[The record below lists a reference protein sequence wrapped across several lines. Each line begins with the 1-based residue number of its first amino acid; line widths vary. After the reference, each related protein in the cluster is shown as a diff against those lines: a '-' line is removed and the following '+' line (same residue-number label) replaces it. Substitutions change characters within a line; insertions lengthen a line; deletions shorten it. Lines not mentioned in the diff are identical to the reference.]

1 MVVLYCVLGLLLFL
15 LLPMCFPVGVR
26 LGFREEFQL
35 ELRYLWFRLPL
46 LPAEEEESQPSA
58 PEPEEEKPPKKEK
71 KANKRSFG
79 DRVKAAFKREGPSG
93 FLETLGEMA
102 RLAGRVSANL
112 LRHVKLRQF
121 DLYLC
126 IGGGTDAAAAAVRY
140 GQASAAVYGACG
152 ELFALMPC
160 KEKGVTVDLDYSAA
174 EHQVEFSAALSLRPI
189 FLLTAGI
196 ALLVRGLPL
205 LRRVT

>member
-58 PEPEEEKPPKKEK
+58 PEPKEEKPPKKEK

-79 DRVKAAFKREGPSG
+79 DRVKAAFKREGPGG

-126 IGGGTDAAAAAVRY
+126 IGGGTDAAEIGRAHV
-140 GQASAAVYGACG
+140 
-152 ELFALMPC
+152 
-160 KEKGVTVDLDYSAA
+160 
-174 EHQVEFSAALSLRPI
+174 
-189 FLLTAGI
+189 
-196 ALLVRGLPL
+196 
-205 LRRVT
+205 